1 MRRNQVAV
9 VGAAETT
16 ELGVIPNMSQIQ
28 LHADA
33 ALNAIADAGL
43 KLSDIDGIATAVETP
58 QQIAH
63 YLGIKPTWVDGTSV
77 GGCSFMLHVRHAA
90 AAIEAGLCKTVLIT
104 HAESGKSMIGKLP
117 RSTPPDSLNGQF
129 ESPFGVFGPP
139 SMFPIPVLRYMKT
152 YGITHEQIAMVA
164 VVQREWAAKNPRATM
179 KAPIT
184 VEDVLNSKMIAYPF
198 RILQCCLV
206 TDGGGALI
214 LTSADRAKDFPNKP
228 VYILGTGESV
238 ETPMVSQMETFNSSR
253 AFKTAGPLAFK
264 EAGIA
269 HKDVDHLMIYDAFA
283 HLPLFGLGDLGF
295 MPHEETG
302 KFIADGNT
310 RPGGKLP
317 LNTNGGGL
325 SYMHSGMY
333 GMYALQE
340 SVRQMRGI
348 APAQV
353 KDAKISVC
361 HGVGGMFAASR
372 HDHFYE
378 REVNVSRPSRPS
390 PGLTRRGSRS
400 GLFGQSDSRMSPVTA
415 RASDLAPQAGRGNN
429 KQDGEPPWPNHC
441 RTKSSSSP
449 ARAAAS
455 AARSRCSAP
464 PKAPRS
470 WSTIP
475 AAPPTA
481 RATAPL
487 PPRKWWRK
495 SRSAAARRSPISSR
509 WRKRSP
515 RARS

>member
-1 MRRNQVAV
+1 MRKNRVAV

-90 AAIEAGLCKTVLIT
+90 AAIEAGLCKPVLIT
-104 HAESGKSMIGKLP
+104 HAESGKSMIGKQP
-117 RSTPPDSLNGQF
+117 RFTPADSLNGQF
-129 ESPFGVFGPP
+129 ESPFGVYGPP

-184 VEDVLNSKMIAYPF
+184 VADVLNSKMIAYPF

-214 LTSADRAKDFPNKP
+214 LTSADRAKDFPQKP

-238 ETPMVSQMETFNSSR
+238 ESPMISQMEDFLSSR
-253 AFKTAGPLAFK
+253 AFRVAGKLAFDSS
-264 EAGIA
+264 GIKHA
-269 HKDVDHLMIYDAFA
+269 DVDHLMIYDAFA
-283 HLPLFGLGDLGF
+283 HLPLYGLEDLGF
-295 MPHEETG
+295 CKPGEAAG
-302 KFIADGNT
+302 FINDRNT
-310 RPGGKLP
+310 AIGGKLP

-353 KDAKISVC
+353 KDATISVC
-361 HGVGGMFAASR
+361 HGVGGKRRPRNPYPHRACGLPHSR
-372 HDHFYE
+372 
-378 REVNVSRPSRPS
+378 
-390 PGLTRRGSRS
+390 
-400 GLFGQSDSRMSPVTA
+400 
-415 RASDLAPQAGRGNN
+415 
-429 KQDGEPPWPNHC
+429 K
-441 RTKSSSSP
+441 
-449 ARAAAS
+449 
-455 AARSRCSAP
+455 
-464 PKAPRS
+464 
-470 WSTIP
+470 
-475 AAPPTA
+475 
-481 RATAPL
+481 
-487 PPRKWWRK
+487 
-495 SRSAAARRSPISSR
+495 
-509 WRKRSP
+509 
-515 RARS
+515 

>member
-9 VGAAETT
+9 VGASETT
-16 ELGVIPNMSQIQ
+16 ELGVIPNVSQIQ

-43 KLSDIDGIATAVETP
+43 KLSDIDGFATAVETP

-63 YLGIKPTWVDGTSV
+63 YLGITPTWVDGTSV

-104 HAESGKSMIGKLP
+104 HAESGKSNIGRTP
-117 RSTPPDSLNGQF
+117 RLTGPDSLNGQF
-129 ESPFGVFGPP
+129 ELPYGVSTPA

-152 YGITHEQIAMVA
+152 HGITHEQIAMVA

-184 VEDVLNSKMIAYPF
+184 VEDVLNSRMIAYPF

-214 LTSADRAKDFPNKP
+214 LTSADRAKDFPQKP

-238 ETPMVSQMETFNSSR
+238 ETPMVSQMQTFDSSR
-253 AFKTAGPLAFK
+253 AFRTAGPLAFK

-269 HKDVDHLMIYDAFA
+269 HKDVDHLMVYDAFA
-283 HLPLFGLGDLGF
+283 HLPLYGLGDLGF

-302 KFIADGNT
+302 KFIADGHT

-353 KDAKISVC
+353 PGAKISVC
-361 HGVGGMFAASR
+361 HGVGGMFAAS
-372 HDHFYE
+372 
-378 REVNVSRPSRPS
+378 
-390 PGLTRRGSRS
+390 G
-400 GLFGQSDSRMSPVTA
+400 
-415 RASDLAPQAGRGNN
+415 
-429 KQDGEPPWPNHC
+429 
-441 RTKSSSSP
+441 
-449 ARAAAS
+449 
-455 AARSRCSAP
+455 
-464 PKAPRS
+464 
-470 WSTIP
+470 TIIF
-475 AAPPTA
+475 TNE
-481 RATAPL
+481 
-487 PPRKWWRK
+487 K
-495 SRSAAARRSPISSR
+495 
-509 WRKRSP
+509 
-515 RARS
+515 